1 MGELSHTELV
11 ILCTSVTQ
19 VQEAKSSIWKE
30 VTVGTANLSHPLQL
44 FWSLLFKHQGLSLI

>member
-1 MGELSHTELV
+1 MGELSHTESV